1 MHLVVVGVNHKTAPI
16 ELREKLAIDEGDLGD
31 ALARLRSHAHGGEF
45 CIISTCNR
53 TELYCVTRSRVDNA
67 MLISFLAGY
76 GGVRREE
83 LEPCV
88 YCKPGHHAVKH
99 LFEVACGL
107 DSMALGETQIL
118 GQIRSAYCVAGDSDA
133 TGPVLNN
140 LFQHAICV
148 GRKARTET
156 GISCG
161 AFSVGS
167 AAVQL
172 ARLVFGDLKGRKAL
186 LLGAGE
192 MGKLAATHLKAN
204 GAEQVYIASR
214 TRSRVEDLA
223 SALGGDP
230 IDFDHFEDA
239 LRTVDFVISSTSS
252 PQPIITRQLMAPIVR
267 ERGSSPIFLIDI
279 AVPRDIAPD
288 VAELDGVFVYNIDD
302 LQFLIDRCRLE
313 REGEVAKVMA
323 LIEKETSEFMAYLRA
338 LEAAPLI
345 KQLREKFE
353 SVYESEWNRYSSRLS
368 HLTEADRENV
378 RKMLR
383 SAVRKLTHDPILRLK
398 EYASDAESTEKLEV
412 ARELFGLPPAP
423 DSDEEDVGGRA

>member
-1 MHLVVVGVNHKTAPI
+1 MGVNHKTAPI
-16 ELREKLAIDEGDLGD
+16 ELRERLAIDEGELGA
-31 ALARLRSHAHGGEF
+31 ALTKLRSHAHGGEF

-53 TELYCVTRSRVDNA
+53 TELYCVTRSRVDDA
-67 MLISFLAGY
+67 MLVSFLAGY

-88 YCKPGHHAVKH
+88 YCRPGHHAVRH

-107 DSMALGETQIL
+107 DSMALGETQVL
-118 GQIRSAYCVAGDSDA
+118 GQIRSAYCVAGDSGA
-133 TGPVLNN
+133 TGTVLNN
-140 LFQHAICV
+140 LFQRAIAV
-148 GRKARTET
+148 GRRARTET

-161 AFSVGS
+161 AFSIGS
-167 AAVQL
+167 AAAQL

-204 GAEQVYIASR
+204 GAEHVYVASR
-214 TRSRVEDLA
+214 TRSRVDDLVA
-223 SALGGDP
+223 ALGGES
-230 IDFDHFEDA
+230 IDFECFEDA

-252 PQPIITRQLMAPIVR
+252 PEPIITRQLMARVMQ

-313 REGEVAKVMA
+313 REGEVARVKE
-323 LIEKETSEFMAYLRA
+323 LIDAETADFMAYLRT
-338 LEAAPLI
+338 LEAVPLI

-353 SVYESEWNRYSSRLS
+353 SVYESEWERYSSRLS
-368 HLTEADRENV
+368 HLSEADRENV

-398 EYASDAESTEKLEV
+398 EYASDGEHSDRLEL
-412 ARELFGLPPAP
+412 ARELFGLPPAAASGENP
-423 DSDEEDVGGRA
+423 PGDNV